1 MKKISISIFSILFA
15 LVLTS
20 TKLSAGSIGLGVSG
34 SYMSIEADGK
44 ETSDTTGSE
53 TDTSTNTKAVDNNVI
68 IAGIYAEYVL
78 DNGFAIG
85 IESVP
90 GSADVNS
97 STLSRTDATSDSNE
111 SNQQDGTYKANAEIE
126 NHYTYYVE
134 LHSEMGLYGK
144 LGMAKVDIKTND
156 EDAGTASTYPDVE
169 LDATTYGIGY
179 KGSFGDNGY
188 FKIEGSITDYD
199 SFSVTSG
206 STNTVKGDLDTTQ
219 AKFAIGYNF

>member
-1 MKKISISIFSILFA
+1 MRKIYAFITALTISLAAFVNHANAEFG
-15 LVLTS
+15 VY
-20 TKLSAGSIGLGVSG
+20 VSG
-34 SYMSIEADGK
+34 NLGSVTADGT
-44 ETSDTTGSE
+44 ESNSESGSE
-53 TDTSTNTKAVDNNVI
+53 TDTSVVSAT
-68 IAGIYAEYVL
+68 AGNEFIYGSIGAEYSWGMLTFGV
-78 DNGFAIG
+78 DY
-85 IESVP
+85 VP

-97 STLSRTDATSDSNE
+97 SQLTRTDATSDSNE

-156 EDAGTASTYPDVE
+156 EDAGTASTYPDIE